1 MARSQSGCISV
12 NGRLFAPNQAKVSA
26 LDAGF
31 LLGDGLFESLR
42 AGGGC
47 AYLLDRH
54 LARLHDAARGLEFAR
69 MPSAEEMTEQ
79 VGKTLERAELQD
91 AYLRITVT
99 RGSGSVALSAPNGPP
114 TVVIAALPAPPRLD
128 PNAGIAVALLGPP
141 GERAPRAKSTS
152 RQSAVLAKRR
162 ANRSGGEEGI
172 YVSGRGHV
180 LEGTS
185 SNVFATLDGA
195 LITPPA
201 EDCLPG
207 ITRGRLIELAREE
220 GLDVRE
226 APLTHQHLLGADEAF
241 VTNAVQG
248 LRAVR
253 SIDGHPV
260 GVGAEGGLFAQEGG
274 VLAQQGGVFA
284 KLLALYEDDRAG
296 IGLDDRAGTDAGDR
310 AGTGAGDRAEIARGE
325 RAGTGAGARP
335 RARNLAR

>member
-1 MARSQSGCISV
+1 MARSQSGCICV
-12 NGRLFAPNQAKVSA
+12 NGRLFAAREATVSA

-42 AGGGC
+42 ADNGF

-54 LARLHDAARGLEFAR
+54 LARLRDAARDLEFAR
-69 MPSAEEMTEQ
+69 MPSVEEMAEQ
-79 VGKTLERAELQD
+79 VGETLERAELQD

-99 RGSGSVALSAPNGPP
+99 RGSGEVALAPPSGPP

-128 PNAGIAVALLGPP
+128 PNVGMAVALLGPP
-141 GERAPRAKSTS
+141 GERGPKAKSTS

-162 ANRSGGEEGI
+162 AQKAGGDEGI
-172 YVSGRGHV
+172 YVSGCGHV

-185 SNVFATLDGA
+185 SNVFAVREGC

-207 ITRGRLIELAREE
+207 ITRGRLIELARRE

-226 APLTHQHLLGADEAF
+226 ASLTSERLLSSDEAF

-248 LRAVR
+248 LRAIGSV
-253 SIDGHPV
+253 DGRPV
-260 GVGAEGGLFAQEGG
+260 GGKGLVFGHKQGLFAQEGG
-274 VLAQQGGVFA
+274 VCGNKGGVFA
-284 KLLALYEDDRAG
+284 RLLALYEADRVRAG
-296 IGLDDRAGTDAGDR
+296 AAFE
-310 AGTGAGDRAEIARGE
+310 RAE
-325 RAGTGAGARP
+325 
-335 RARNLAR
+335 

>member
-1 MARSQSGCISV
+1 V
-12 NGRLFAPNQAKVSA
+12 NGRLFAPREATVSA

-42 AGGGC
+42 AGNGC

-54 LARLHDAARGLEFAR
+54 LARLHDAARDLEFAR
-69 MPSAEEMTEQ
+69 MPSTEEMAEQ
-79 VGKTLERAELQD
+79 VGETLERAELEE

-99 RGSGSVALSAPNGPP
+99 RGSGALALAPPDGPP

-128 PNAGIAVALLGPP
+128 PKVGMAVALLGPA
-141 GERAPRAKSTS
+141 GERGPKAKSTS

-162 ANRSGGEEGI
+162 AQRAGGDEGI

-185 SNVFATLDGA
+185 SNVFAAIDGA

-207 ITRGRLIELAREE
+207 ITRGRLIELARQE

-226 APLTHQHLLGADEAF
+226 APLTSERLLGADEAF

-248 LRAVR
+248 LRAIR
-253 SIDGHPV
+253 SIDGHAIGAKR
-260 GVGAEGGLFAQEGG
+260 GVFAHE
-274 VLAQQGGVFA
+274 GGVFA
-284 KLLALYEDDRAG
+284 KLLALYEADRA
-296 IGLDDRAGTDAGDR
+296 A
-310 AGTGAGDRAEIARGE
+310 TGAGDRAGN
-325 RAGTGAGARP
+325 GTDNRP
-335 RARNLAR
+335 RTRNLAR